1 MKKESNL
8 ANTFYMQQ
16 QRDLEDACRPK
27 FFHQPAATI
36 VNLYLCGEIKPAEE
50 YVEWLHL
57 FRAASESDVIYIRIN
72 SEGGDL
78 FSALQLVRAIQDS
91 AATVIATVE
100 GICMSAA
107 TLIFL
112 SADRYELS
120 DHTMFMFHNYSSGAF
135 GKGGEMYD
143 QITHFRGWSE
153 KLFNHFYKDFLTPA
167 EIKAMLD
174 NKDIWMDAT
183 EVASRLTKKIG
194 SPSPATPENVPTP
207 APKRSRKPATA
218 ATKEKKP
225 TTKSTRASKKA

>member
-1 MKKESNL
+1 MHKLKKSPRSHDSMNESEG
-8 ANTFYMQQ
+8 AS
-16 QRDLEDACRPK
+16 K
-27 FFHQPAATI
+27 KGFFAQPIATV

-50 YVEWLHL
+50 YIEWCQL
-57 FRAASESDVIYIRIN
+57 FRHASENDVIYIRIN

-78 FSALQLVRAIQDS
+78 FSALQLVRAIQES
-91 AATVIATVE
+91 SATVIASVE

-112 SADRYELS
+112 SADRFELS

-153 KLFNHFYKDFLTPA
+153 KLFNSFYKDFLTKD

-174 NKDIWMDAT
+174 NKDIWMDAD
-183 EVASRLTKKIG
+183 EVAKRLKLKH
-194 SPSPATPENVPTP
+194 SDPEKDQP
-207 APKRSRKPATA
+207 APKKPRA
-218 ATKEKKP
+218 KK
-225 TTKSTRASKKA
+225 KVEA